1 MPDYNT
7 LISFLL
13 KPLLA
18 HPDALRIDF
27 ELSNNGDRVW
37 IRVAVDPADREQVF
51 GNGGQ
56 IVKSVRTAVMTAAEE
71 AGHSARLEVFD
82 PTPDTTSNNYH
93 DQYSERQERPEVEV
107 DRPRINVEKPKRRE
121 IIS

>member
-18 HPDALRIDF
+18 HPDALRLDF
-27 ELSNNGDRVW
+27 ELSNNNDRVW
-37 IRVAVDPADREQVF
+37 IRVAVDPEDREQVF

-56 IVKSVRTAVMTAAEE
+56 TVQSVRTAVMTAAEE
-71 AGHSARLEVFD
+71 AGHIARLEVFD

-93 DQYSERQERPEVEV
+93 DQYSERQESPEIEVE
-107 DRPRINVEKPKRRE
+107 RPRINVEKPKRRE
-121 IIS
+121 IIG

>member
-18 HPDALRIDF
+18 HPDALKIDF
-27 ELSNNGDRVW
+27 ELSNNNDRVW
-37 IRVAVDPADREQVF
+37 IRVAVDPEDREQVF

-56 IVKSVRTAVMTAAEE
+56 IVQSVRTAVMTAAEE

-82 PTPDTTSNNYH
+82 PTPDNTSNDYH
-93 DQYSERQERPEVEV
+93 DQYSERQEVEVE
-107 DRPRINVEKPKRRE
+107 RPRINVEKPKRRE